1 MKDYIFK
8 NKYNKLLTPDIVAL
22 LSQIHE
28 FKGKQ
33 ELLINAKSD
42 MLAELMEVAKIQST
56 EASNKIEGII
66 TTDDRL
72 KKIVRDKTM
81 PKNRSEKE
89 IAGYRDVLA
98 TIHESYEYIPPKP
111 SMVLQL
117 HRDLYKYSGQSIG
130 GNYRSG
136 NGSAGAH
143 IRFYS

>member
-8 NKYNKLLTPDIVAL
+8 NKYNKLLTPDIVTL

-72 KKIVRDKTM
+72 KK
-81 PKNRSEKE
+81 
-89 IAGYRDVLA
+89 
-98 TIHESYEYIPPKP
+98 
-111 SMVLQL
+111 
-117 HRDLYKYSGQSIG
+117 
-130 GNYRSG
+130 
-136 NGSAGAH
+136 
-143 IRFYS
+143 